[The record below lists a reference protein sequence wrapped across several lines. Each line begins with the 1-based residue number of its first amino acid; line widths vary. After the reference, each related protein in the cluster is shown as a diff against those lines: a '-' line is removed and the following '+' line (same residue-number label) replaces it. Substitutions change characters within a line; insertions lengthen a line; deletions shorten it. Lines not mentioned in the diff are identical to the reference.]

1 MYLDHKIVEFMI
13 ENGASI
19 NNSNNDLIKTPIQ
32 LLCERFEFNKMKLLI
47 ENDANLNFQ
56 VIGFQFFLMGIF
68 EQRRKSEENCERLH
82 IFIKKN

>member
-13 ENGASI
+13 KNGA
-19 NNSNNDLIKTPIQ
+19 NLNKGKQTPIQ
-32 LLCERFEFNKMKLLI
+32 LLYERYEFNKMKLLI

-56 VIGFQFFLMGIF
+56 VIGFQFFFMGTF
-68 EQRRKSEENCERLH
+68 EQRRKSEKNCERLH